1 MELEGL
7 RRGLR
12 ILHDAGVIVQGI
24 VTDRHMQIAKFLRE
38 TYQQI
43 DHRYDVWH
51 IAKGNH
57 YIYTE
62 IDIVV
67 MTTFAGLNLP
77 IFPLLC
83 IVIIEL

>member
-12 ILHDAGVIVQGI
+12 ILDEAGVIVQGI

-51 IAKGNH
+51 IAKGNY

-62 IDIVV
+62 LIPANVSYIHV
-67 MTTFAGLNLP
+67 G
-77 IFPLLC
+77 
-83 IVIIEL
+83 